1 MMLEKAQEK
10 QPDNLTTKLTETL
23 NSSLTK
29 MIASIFEITKGSG
42 KRTQKDKVGQG
53 SPKIARTYLRCQKEN
68 ETTCSRYVNIFL
80 FGSESSATEDTSVTR
95 ADAGSEKNQRI
106 PILIL

>member
-1 MMLEKAQEK
+1 MMMEKAQEK

-68 ETTCSRYVNIFL
+68 ETCSRYVNIFL

-95 ADAGSEKNQRI
+95 TDAGSEKNQRI